1 MERRGPPSHRTND
14 RMQEL
19 ARDYEALL
27 RQGDARA
34 AADHYREHGQQTCP
48 FHRLPYAWVAV
59 TDGMHAVTSPHTH
72 TTCECR
78 IMLVL
83 QVANFVEATYA
94 TVLLC
99 KGKAVPKDAIGRQ
112 RARAAAAAAL
122 VEPGVLDS
130 LFFGFF
136 L

>member
-72 TTCECR
+72 TTCDCR

-83 QVANFVEATYA
+83 H
-94 TVLLC
+94 
-99 KGKAVPKDAIGRQ
+99 GSD
-112 RARAAAAAAL
+112 RAAVQGQGSAQGCDWKATCTRCRCGG
-122 VEPGVLDS
+122 P
-130 LFFGFF
+130 
-136 L
+136 